1 MDIPLHG
8 VAPSFMPLLTA
19 SAAFVLGHFALSFG
33 PVRERLVGLIGE
45 QIFLIAYSLI
55 AFATFAWMC
64 LAYARAP
71 FEDLWGDPFWARWLA
86 VAVMPFAA
94 VFLVAGV
101 STANPSAIGVSA
113 QPNTARAPIGI
124 QKVTRHPVLIAIA
137 LWATLHLIAN
147 GDMASLILFGALLIL
162 TLGGI
167 LHIEARRR
175 ATGGEAWTHFTA
187 ASSIMPFA
195 AIAQGR
201 ARVGFSEIGW
211 NRITGGIV
219 VYAILLFGHRIFI
232 DAPLL
237 PNLLGK

>member
-1 MDIPLHG
+1 MR
-8 VAPSFMPLLTA
+8 A
-19 SAAFVLGHFALSFG
+19 
-33 PVRERLVGLIGE
+33 RLVGWIGD

-71 FEDLWGDPFWARWLA
+71 FEDLWGDPLWARWLA
-86 VAVMPFAA
+86 VAVMPLAA

-101 STANPSAIGVSA
+101 STANPGAIGFGS
-113 QPNTARAPIGI
+113 QPNPARAPIGI

-137 LWATLHLIAN
+137 LWAALHLTAN
-147 GDMASLILFGALLIL
+147 GDMASLILFGAIGIL

-167 LHIEARRR
+167 IHIEARRR
-175 ATGGEAWTHFTA
+175 TTGGEAWAGFAA

-195 AIAQGR
+195 AIVQGR
-201 ARVGFSEIGW
+201 ARVGFAEIGW
-211 NRITGGIV
+211 NRLAAGIG
-219 VYAILLFGHRIFI
+219 VYALLLFGHRIFI

-237 PNLLGK
+237 ANLLGK